1 LLAVVLVGLG
11 ATSLSMSPS
20 ALADVRASL
29 ARYTREDA
37 ERIARAALVAEG
49 AAEAKQ
55 AAREAAA
62 SAPTSTRSGTTV
74 P

>member
-1 LLAVVLVGLG
+1 VGLG

-29 ARYTREDA
+29 ARYSPDDA
-37 ERIARAALVAEG
+37 KALARAALAAEG

-55 AAREAAA
+55 AAQAVA
-62 SAPTSTRSGTTV
+62 SEITTARTTAS
-74 P
+74 

>member
-1 LLAVVLVGLG
+1 VLVGLG
-11 ATSLSMSPS
+11 ATSLSMSAS

-29 ARYTREDA
+29 ARYTLDDA
-37 ERIARAALVAEG
+37 KAIARVALAAEG

-55 AAREAAA
+55 AAREAAE
-62 SAPTSTRSGTTV
+62 SAPTPTGTSV